1 MTLSDLLL
9 SSTLPDLAALR
20 QVALVFDTALC
31 QRLVNVQAW
40 FGDPRHVPHPV
51 ALTDGRW
58 MLCGD
63 VLTECQPG
71 GIVYEGFSHL
81 DPSRFGEIE
90 VVPLAEVEIAEP
102 QPPQLVA
109 EERLQDPADPGVE

>member
-1 MTLSDLLL
+1 MTLADLLA
-9 SSTLPDLAALR
+9 SGQTPDLASLR
-20 QVALVFDTALC
+20 QVALVFDAELC

-40 FGDPRHVPHPV
+40 HGDPRHVPVPV
-51 ALTDGRW
+51 ALVDGRW

-71 GIVYEGFSHL
+71 GIVYGGFSHL
-81 DPSRFGEIE
+81 DQSRFGEIE
-90 VVPLAEVEIAEP
+90 VVLLAEVEIADP

-109 EERLQDPADPGVE
+109 EERPE